1 MLNYLLEIFIRKVCI
16 IIKMNLLNIRI
27 IQTIPDTMY
36 VIELL
41 PKIVLSFLFESYQL
55 KFYLITCNLSERG
68 LRMFVNPLKKNDIF
82 YEYVFWKLSK
92 YTKWIYFTCR
102 SSKSW

>member
-1 MLNYLLEIFIRKVCI
+1 MLNYLLEILIRKVCI

-68 LRMFVNPLKKNDIF
+68 LRMFVNPLKKNDILI
-82 YEYVFWKLSK
+82 YEYVLLEVKQVK

-102 SSKSW
+102 FP